1 MTPEEANANRLQF
14 ADEVMSQAAKDF
26 RRKGLVLDTFKIQS
40 ISDDQCYLEAIG
52 RRRSAEVQKRDAR
65 IAEAESEAEARK
77 VAATAKQE
85 GDVAESEAKLITV
98 ESRNQLRVRT
108 AVLEAKSNQAEAR
121 AQVAGQIARA
131 EEEKTLEEIRIELN
145 RSRQQ
150 AEVVVPAE
158 AAKTASELQ
167 ARGEASRILEDGR
180 ATAEAVK
187 LMREQWE
194 KGNTRDLLL
203 IQLLP
208 EIAEKVS
215 RVVSD
220 NLAIE
225 KLTVVDSGGGNGVL
239 LW

>member
-52 RRRSAEVQKRDAR
+52 RRRSAEVQRDAR

-98 ESRNQLRVRT
+98 ESRNQLRVKT

-194 KGNTRDLLL
+194 KGNTRDLFL

>member
-1 MTPEEANANRLQF
+1 M
-14 ADEVMSQAAKDF
+14 
-26 RRKGLVLDTFKIQS
+26 
-40 ISDDQCYLEAIG
+40 
-52 RRRSAEVQKRDAR
+52 
-65 IAEAESEAEARK
+65 
-77 VAATAKQE
+77 
-85 GDVAESEAKLITV
+85 AESEAKLTTV

-108 AVLEAKSNQAEAR
+108 AVLEAKSNQAEAW

-150 AEVVVPAE
+150 VEVVVPAE

-194 KGNTRDLLL
+194 KGNTRDLFL

-208 EIAEKVS
+208 EIVEKVS
-215 RVVSD
+215 HGVSD

>member
-52 RRRSAEVQKRDAR
+52 RRRSAEVQRDAR

-194 KGNTRDLLL
+194 KGNTRDLFL